1 MAKSIFGAPGGDSYT
16 EAKAVVCLAGGVLE
30 EFSVDCVDITHDLV
44 ESSGV
49 GDGREGAP
57 KVGFASDGHKRAG
70 PFVGRS
76 ITY

>member
-1 MAKSIFGAPGGDSYT
+1 MAKSVFCAPGRDGNT
-16 EAKAVVCLAGGVLE
+16 EAKTAICLAGGVLE
-30 EFSVDCVDITHDLV
+30 KFSVDCVDITHDLV